1 MIDDR
6 HRAHE
11 LRQHRRLRLVEQHT
25 TVPADLT
32 VEAPPL
38 PPWQRPPRRT
48 HPPVLHAYR
57 RRHDALRAVC
67 NALPV
72 FIPLA
77 RWLA

>member
-1 MIDDR
+1 VIDDH

-11 LRQHRRLRLVEQHT
+11 LRQRRRMHVVPQHT

-32 VEAPPL
+32 LEVPPL
-38 PPWQRPPRRT
+38 PAWQRQPRRT

-57 RRHDALRAVC
+57 RRHDTLRAVC

-72 FIPLA
+72 LIPLA